1 MSKTHKQKLMNF
13 DIEQYVKIVDSHKES
28 HTLSIAEEITRL
40 IDLGLNVKPKLD
52 EIESKIDVISKNIE
66 KMQWFFKYVIA
77 YIKYICI
84 FVSVK
89 HLNTN
94 TMTTAKKDTQP
105 TKVSALYLGKQLFK
119 SYAKKELLKGRTE
132 SDIKESFTLDVLNK
146 MSVEFCEK
154 YNFEIV
160 Y

>member
-52 EIESKIDVISKNIE
+52 EIESKIDVISKLLDSLDSLNIE

-84 FVSVK
+84 FVENIK
-89 HLNTN
+89 TN
-94 TMTTAKKDTQP
+94 DMKTRNEITTELDRI
-105 TKVSALYLGKQLFK
+105 
-119 SYAKKELLKGRTE
+119 ELLLKQFNVD
-132 SDIKESFTLDVLNK
+132 SDNNG
-146 MSVEFCEK
+146 
-154 YNFEIV
+154 NFEKSESHEALTIREDELMIELQNFPL
-160 Y
+160 